1 LKENDV
7 EPDEL
12 NKNEE
17 DSGILQ
23 LKNNVFPRG
32 LVPLEDLFDF
42 NNIAKKHKIEARGKE
57 VEDCNIGTEEEPK
70 ILKLSKSLPPEQKRK
85 YIELFKEYIDVFT
98 WGYEDLKSYDTSII
112 QHKIPIKEENKP
124 FRQKLRRIN
133 PKLLPLIEKEI
144 KNMYDAKIIVPL
156 RFSKWVSNLV
166 PTKKKTGE
174 IKLCID
180 FQNMNKV
187 SLKDNYPLP
196 KMDHILQKVVGASII
211 YLLYGFSGYNQVLF
225 HPDNQEKTT
234 FTTPWGTFMYMKIP
248 FGLMNV
254 DTTFQREMDIDF
266 MDELGRFIVIYL
278 DDVTVYSKSDDEHL
292 QHLR

>member
-1 LKENDV
+1 MKENDV

-42 NNIAKKHKIEARGKE
+42 NDVSKKPKIEARGKE

-124 FRQKLRRIN
+124 FRQKLRRVN
-133 PKLLPLIEKEI
+133 PKLFPLIEKEI

-166 PTKKKTGE
+166 PTRKKTGK
-174 IKLCID
+174 IRLCID
-180 FQNMNKV
+180 FRNMNRV
-187 SLKDNYPLP
+187 SLKDN
-196 KMDHILQKVVGASII
+196 
-211 YLLYGFSGYNQVLF
+211 
-225 HPDNQEKTT
+225 
-234 FTTPWGTFMYMKIP
+234 
-248 FGLMNV
+248 
-254 DTTFQREMDIDF
+254 
-266 MDELGRFIVIYL
+266 
-278 DDVTVYSKSDDEHL
+278 
-292 QHLR
+292 